1 MRAGA
6 FTGTPTPVSVCRPAW
21 RGVTENKP
29 VMKAHEMNTN
39 TQVVTVDFHGQ
50 QMIAI
55 KNGDEI
61 HVAMK
66 PITESIG
73 IDWKAQYN
81 RIKRHPVMAT
91 CVVNMTIQMLG
102 DDQQRE
108 VATLPLKML
117 NGWLFGIDASR
128 VKPECRDKLIEYQ
141 RECFDVLASY
151 FMQGEAIN
159 PRMQYSVGPNDT
171 LTKEQADTLRSMLTE
186 AAKQRHPDDTKKQG
200 AFIMR
205 GWSKLKA
212 HFKTDY
218 RHIPAIEFTEAVSIA
233 SRHVIEGEYMP
244 AANDPQTLNDT
255 IARMTQQVESGNG
268 TPVDVFLPLV
278 MAVVKKQ
285 PELLSEFVTEEQL
298 TRAAIKQLQTTRFTV
313 QFGASDYFGSEASPI
328 MVPIAKGA
336 QTFKPQDV
344 INEIASNRTGFF
356 KDGHVKEIICA
367 IGTRLKT
374 AA

>member
-233 SRHVIEGEYMP
+233 SRHVIEGEYLP
-244 AANDPQTLNDT
+244 SDAKAANDDP
-255 IARMTQQVESGNG
+255 S
-268 TPVDVFLPLV
+268 
-278 MAVVKKQ
+278 VKDAKQ
-285 PELLSEFVTEEQL
+285 
-298 TRAAIKQLQTTRFTV
+298 ALQGKRFTL
-313 QFGASDYFGSEASPI
+313 QFAPSEYFGSDLTPLI
-328 MVPIAKGA
+328 VPIAKDS
-336 QTFKPQDV
+336 QLFKPEE
-344 INEIASNRTGFF
+344 IANEIASNRMGFF
-356 KDGHVKEIICA
+356 SDGHIKEIICA
-367 IGTRLKT
+367 IGTRLK

>member
-1 MRAGA
+1 
-6 FTGTPTPVSVCRPAW
+6 
-21 RGVTENKP
+21 
-29 VMKAHEMNTN
+29 MNTN

-73 IDWKAQYN
+73 LQWEAQYK
-81 RIKRHPVMAT
+81 RIKRHPVLKTSMS
-91 CVVNMTIQMLG
+91 MTDIQIPG
-102 DDQQRE
+102 DDQRRGF
-108 VATLPLKML
+108 ATLPLKML

-171 LTKEQADTLRSMLTE
+171 LTKEQADTLRSMLSE
-186 AAKQRHPDDTKKQG
+186 AAKQRYPDDTKKQG

-244 AANDPQTLNDT
+244 SADKAANDDP
-255 IARMTQQVESGNG
+255 R
-268 TPVDVFLPLV
+268 
-278 MAVVKKQ
+278 VKDAKQ
-285 PELLSEFVTEEQL
+285 
-298 TRAAIKQLQTTRFTV
+298 ALQDARFTL
-313 QFGASDYFGSEASPI
+313 QFAPSDYFGSDLTPLI
-328 MVPIAKGA
+328 VPIAKDA
-336 QTFKPQDV
+336 RIFRPNE
-344 INEIASNRTGFF
+344 IANEIASNSMGFF
-356 KDGHVKEIICA
+356 SDSHIKEIICA
-367 IGTRLKT
+367 IGTRLK
-374 AA
+374 AAA